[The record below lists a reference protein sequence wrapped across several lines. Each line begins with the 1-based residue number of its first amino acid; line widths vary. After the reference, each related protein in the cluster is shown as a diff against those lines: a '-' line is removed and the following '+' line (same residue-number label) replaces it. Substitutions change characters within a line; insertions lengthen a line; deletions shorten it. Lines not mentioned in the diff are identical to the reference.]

1 MQDLFKAGLI
11 NNIQL
16 WYGTHH
22 VSSKY
27 CFYSETLII
36 LKFSLIMIKKKK
48 KEKKRSRISS
58 SKEIAVSHLDMK
70 NNNAIMKVSLK
81 THFLSPYLLR
91 RQVLEVMTL

>member
-48 KEKKRSRISS
+48 KEKKDPESVVQKR
-58 SKEIAVSHLDMK
+58 LQ
-70 NNNAIMKVSLK
+70 
-81 THFLSPYLLR
+81 FL
-91 RQVLEVMTL
+91 TLI

>member
-48 KEKKRSRISS
+48 KGKKKIQ
-58 SKEIAVSHLDMK
+58 
-70 NNNAIMKVSLK
+70 N
-81 THFLSPYLLR
+81 
-91 RQVLEVMTL
+91 Q